1 MCSAVKLKEYKR
13 KKPKQIVKLPEL
25 MGSHRTRKGRVIPA
39 EQGEQGGWFAAASCM
54 QAWAEPL

>member
-1 MCSAVKLKEYKR
+1 MCSAVKLKKYKR
-13 KKPKQIVKLPEL
+13 KKPKQIVKLPKL

-39 EQGEQGGWFAAASCM
+39 EQGGWFAAASCM